1 MRGPDGTFLARPTGM
16 SLGMQDA
23 SGAIEPRIRRIVAEC
38 LGVTPG
44 ELCGE
49 ASLADELAV
58 DSLDLLEIAI
68 AIEAELGITLAERRL
83 EAVRSYGDLVA
94 LVGSLVVEARPP
106 ATISAPAVLARVVQP
121 EGAMQ
126 RGSVQRAL
134 LLTPYAAETVAE
146 EALHAGPGAYLEI
159 RLRGRVAA
167 SVIRRIRAL
176 FARLVERGVPVHLEP
191 ESLARVAS
199 SRPAA

>member
-1 MRGPDGTFLARPTGM
+1 MDGGRRRHLPCSTGM
-16 SLGMQDA
+16 SLGMQSA
-23 SGAIEPRIRRIVAEC
+23 TIEPRVRQIVAER

-44 ELCGE
+44 ELCRE

-68 AIEAELGITLAERRL
+68 AIEAELGITMAERRL
-83 EAVRSYGDLVA
+83 EAVRSYGDLVVLVEA
-94 LVGSLVVEARPP
+94 LVAEARPFATLP
-106 ATISAPAVLARVVQP
+106 ASAVLTRVVP
-121 EGAMQ
+121 AEGATR
-126 RGSVQRAL
+126 RGTVQRAL
-134 LLTPYAAETVAE
+134 QLTPYAAETVAE

-167 SVIRRIRAL
+167 GVITRIHAL
-176 FARLVERGVPVHLEP
+176 FARLVERGVPVHVEP
-191 ESLARVAS
+191 EPLTRVAS